1 MRTVTKLRTSTR
13 SFEPLP
19 LGQFL
24 LQQGLITQEALQS
37 ALKLQHRTGD
47 RIGHILAAEGHI
59 SPFQLHKAI
68 AAYDGLPFINLRET
82 LADPQFLNAD
92 QIDDYLSLL
101 AIPLR
106 KEAGRIVIATSNPTD
121 DVRNWAAQHFSA
133 YTLAIASPLDI
144 HWHINRHFAD
154 VLNAHSREHLWRNS
168 PEQSAR
174 SVFSR
179 SQKRQLTVLL
189 MLGALATA
197 LFPATVA
204 IACLI
209 VVQVFYFFT
218 IVLKCQLFALGN
230 GHRPE
235 TQFISDQVDSA
246 LPLYTLLIPLH
257 DEAASVPR
265 LIAALDALDYPKSRL
280 DIKLI
285 VESNDHSTIDAIKAA
300 RPHGGYEIVYVPYS
314 LPQTKPKACNYA
326 LRFARGKYVTIYDAE
341 DQPDPLQ
348 LKKAVHRF
356 ANLPGNVACLQARLN
371 YYNRNQ
377 SLLSRLFAIEYAM
390 WFDYML
396 PGLRAMG
403 IPIPLGG
410 TSNHLRLD
418 LLKELGEWD
427 PYNVTE
433 DADLGV
439 RIALRH
445 YETELLDSL
454 TLEEAPTRL
463 RPWIYQR
470 TRWIRGYM
478 QTWLV
483 HMRNPQQLAKQ
494 LNSQAFWGFQFFIG
508 GPCLVFLSAP
518 ILWIVSGLWFAGVF
532 TADMPKFS
540 PWISGLAIGNLV
552 FGLAVHLVFAGV
564 ILRRYRWG
572 GMGKAVCAFPFYWL
586 LHSVASVRALWKL
599 LTDPH
604 RWEKTPHGASDA

>member
-1 MRTVTKLRTSTR
+1 MGTVTSLRASTQH
-13 SFEPLP
+13 FKPTP
-19 LGQFL
+19 LGQYL

-37 ALKLQHRTGD
+37 ALELQHRTGD
-47 RIGHILAAEGHI
+47 RIGRILATEGHI
-59 SPFQLHKAI
+59 TPFRLHEAL
-68 AAYDGLPFINLRET
+68 ATYQNLPFINLRET
-82 LADPQFLNAD
+82 LTDPQLLDANR
-92 QIDDYLSLL
+92 IDDYLHLQ
-101 AIPLR
+101 AVPLR
-106 KEAGRIVIATSNPTD
+106 KENGRIVIVTCDPTD
-121 DVRNWAAQHFSA
+121 IVRNWAKHHYGNYA
-133 YTLAIASPLDI
+133 LAIASPFDI

-154 VLNAHSREHLWRNS
+154 VLSSHSREHLWQTS

-174 SVFSR
+174 TVFSR
-179 SQKRQLTVLL
+179 NQKRQLMMLL
-189 MLGALATA
+189 ALGACAA
-197 LFPATVA
+197 MLFPAAVA
-204 IACLI
+204 IASLV

-218 IVLKCQLFALGN
+218 IILKCQLFFLGN
-230 GHRPE
+230 KHRPKE
-235 TQFISDQVDSA
+235 QIVPQQNYTD
-246 LPLYTLLIPLH
+246 LPVYTLLIPLH

-265 LIAALDALDYPKSRL
+265 LLAALDALDYPKSRL

-285 VESNDHSTIDAIKAA
+285 VENDDHPTISAIKAA
-300 RPHGGYEIVYVPYS
+300 RPHGGYELIHVPYS

-341 DQPDPLQ
+341 DRPDPLQ

-356 ANLPGNVACLQARLN
+356 ASLPENTACLQARLN
-371 YYNRNQ
+371 YYNRDK
-377 SLLSRLFAIEYAM
+377 SLLSRLFAIEYAI

-418 LLKELGEWD
+418 LLKQLGEWD

-439 RIALRH
+439 RIALCR

-454 TLEEAPTRL
+454 TLEEAPTCL
-463 RPWIYQR
+463 RPWISQR

-483 HMRNPQQLAKQ
+483 HMRNPQQLAQ
-494 LNSQAFWGFQFFIG
+494 RLDRQAFWGFQFFIG

-518 ILWIVSGLWFAGVF
+518 VLWIVSGLWFAGAF
-532 TADMPKFS
+532 NADMPVLS
-540 PWISGLAIGNLV
+540 PWISGLSAGNLV
-552 FGLAVHLVFAGV
+552 FGLTTHLAFAGV
-564 ILRRYRWG
+564 VLYRNHWQ
-572 GMGKAVCAFPFYWL
+572 GMGKAIAAFPFYWL
-586 LHSVASVRALWKL
+586 LHSIASVRALWKL

-604 RWEKTPHGASDA
+604 RWEKTPHGGGEI